1 MEHVFVT
8 GATGFVG
15 QRLLGALAQEVDGD
29 SSHAGFGFLRVYHTL
44 ITSRWFVIYSL
55 TMCLMMP

>member
-15 QRLLGALAQEVDGD
+15 QRLLGALAQEVDGF
-29 SSHAGFGFLRVYHTL
+29 SSHVRLRV
-44 ITSRWFVIYSL
+44 L
-55 TMCLMMP
+55 TRIPHPDY